1 MLFDMKT
8 GATPKEFARPKVGT
22 AGTSIGCLGA
32 LSSKPVCIF
41 GTIWVID
48 GPVKYLGH
56 YLLFTGKFL
65 NQSTDG
71 FYLF

>member
-48 GPVKYLGH
+48 
-56 YLLFTGKFL
+56 
-65 NQSTDG
+65 
-71 FYLF
+71 